1 MSSSIVPQALGELI
15 EALAQLPGVGT
26 RSAERYAY
34 YLFKSAPHKSLKIE
48 NSLKDLH
55 SKVKYCPVSFALISD
70 DQVVSPL
77 YEDPERDKSV
87 VAVVADPFDIMA
99 LEATGAYKGT
109 YHSLGGLISPIDN
122 ISPEQLH
129 INELIIRIKK
139 DKVKEL
145 IFAANTS
152 VESETTLLYI
162 IQALGEHKVQITRL
176 ARGLPVG
183 AELEYTDQ
191 ITLTSALEGRQSV

>member
-1 MSSSIVPQALGELI
+1 MSSTFVPKALAELVDS
-15 EALAQLPGVGT
+15 LAQLPGVGT

-34 YLFKSAPHKSLKIE
+34 FLFKSAPQKSQKIE
-48 NSLKDLH
+48 AALRNVHD
-55 SKVKYCPVSFALISD
+55 KVKFCPVTFALISGEED
-70 DQVVSPL
+70 LSPL
-77 YEDPERDKSV
+77 YADEARDKTV
-87 VAVVADPFDIMA
+87 VAVVADPFDIIA

-122 ISPEQLH
+122 VGPEQLH
-129 INELIIRIKK
+129 IKELLARIQS

-145 IFAANTS
+145 IYAANTS

-162 IQALGEHKVQITRL
+162 TQALEDDTVKITRL

-191 ITLTSALEGRQSV
+191 ITLTSALEGRQAI

>member
-1 MSSSIVPQALGELI
+1 MSSFVPQALAELI

-34 YLFKSAPHKSLKIE
+34 YLFKSSPQKSQKIE
-48 NSLKDLH
+48 NSLKELH
-55 SKVKYCPVSFALISD
+55 TKLKYCPISFALISS
-70 DQVVSPL
+70 DQDTSPL
-77 YEDPERDKSV
+77 YSSPERDKTLI
-87 VAVVADPFDIMA
+87 AVVADPFDIMA
-99 LEATGAYKGT
+99 LESTGAFKGT

-122 ISPEQLH
+122 ISPDQLH
-129 INELIIRIKK
+129 IAELIARVRN

-145 IFAANTS
+145 IYATNTS

-162 IQALGEHKVQITRL
+162 IQALDNTKIKITRL

>member
-1 MSSSIVPQALGELI
+1 MGSSYIPSALAELI
-15 EALAQLPGVGT
+15 EALSQLPGVGS

-34 YLFKSAPHKSLKIE
+34 YLFKSPPQKSQKIE
-48 NSLKDLH
+48 NALKEIHKRL
-55 SKVKYCPVSFALISD
+55 KFCPVTFALIDSEEEVSSLYSD
-70 DQVVSPL
+70 DS
-77 YEDPERDKSV
+77 RDKSV
-87 VAVVADPFDIMA
+87 VAVVADPFDIVA
-99 LEATGAYKGT
+99 LEATGAYRGT

-122 ISPEQLH
+122 IGPEHLH
-129 INELIIRIKK
+129 IKELVERTKK
-139 DKVKEL
+139 DNVKEL

-162 IQALGEHKVQITRL
+162 TQSLGSKAPKITRL

-191 ITLTSALEGRQSV
+191 ITLTSALEGRQTI